1 MQYDIIIIGAGPGG
15 IFSAYE
21 LLKSKPE
28 LKIGVFEAG
37 APLNKRK
44 CPIDGKNIKS
54 CIHCKS
60 CAIMNGF
67 GGAGAFSDGKY
78 NITNEFGGNLYE
90 YVGEQEAID
99 LMEYVDEI
107 NCKMGG
113 EKTRLYANS
122 DAAIAK
128 KCLQNDLH
136 LLKAK
141 VRHLGTD
148 INYVVLENLYNE
160 LKRQSRIPF
169 L

>member
-67 GGAGAFSDGKY
+67 GGAGAS
-78 NITNEFGGNLYE
+78 
-90 YVGEQEAID
+90 V
-99 LMEYVDEI
+99 MENTISQIILVEHCMSI
-107 NCKMGG
+107 
-113 EKTRLYANS
+113 S
-122 DAAIAK
+122 
-128 KCLQNDLH
+128 
-136 LLKAK
+136 
-141 VRHLGTD
+141 V
-148 INYVVLENLYNE
+148 
-160 LKRQSRIPF
+160 KRQQLS
-169 L
+169 